1 MLSNNLEKL
10 RKQNKITQKD
20 FAKELGVPYTTYNAY
35 ELSKSIPTLDTL
47 IKIAD
52 YFNVSLDYLVGRN
65 FQGGLS
71 TDEYELINMYR
82 QLIEP
87 EQKRIM
93 GFLEFE
99 TSLKENLKEN
109 NN

>member
-10 RKQNKITQKD
+10 RKQTKLTQKK
-20 FAKELGVPYTTYNAY
+20 FANELGIPYTTYNAY

-65 FQGGLS
+65 FQGGLT
-71 TDEYELINMYR
+71 TDEYELISIYR
-82 QLIEP
+82 DLKED
-87 EQKRIM
+87 EQKRLL
-93 GFLEFE
+93 GFAKFSH
-99 TSLKENLKEN
+99 SLNENLKKEIK
-109 NN
+109 